1 MGAYQKNI
9 TKIEK
14 NQLFWYYV
22 SMQNDAN
29 IKIPE
34 EVKSVVAKLIDS
46 GFGAYVVGG
55 CVRDLLLGREPDDWD
70 ITTSATPEEI
80 QNVFPDSFYANQ
92 FLTVTVKTGSENPSL
107 KEIEV
112 TTYRSEGRYTDKRH
126 PDEVRPAKTLE
137 EDLAR
142 RDFTVNAMALSL
154 SRSVNFEIVDLFGGQ
169 KDLEQKIIRAVGNPE
184 ERFEEDALRM
194 LRAVRFAGKFGFSVD
209 EKTYVVIQKNAAW
222 LSAISKERVRDEFV
236 KIVSNENA
244 KTTIELLH
252 EAKLLLQMAPELE
265 EGIGIDQRGPHKYTV
280 WEHNLRALDYAV
292 SHGFTLRVRLAAL
305 LHDIAKPRVRE
316 KRGGIWTFYGHD
328 VVGAKM
334 AYQMLTRL
342 RFSEAESS
350 LVANLV
356 RWHLFNY
363 KLKRDAQYQ
372 KDLAAMGED
381 PSAKDIEDSEED
393 IEETTDAAIRRLIN
407 RVGAEH
413 IQDLVKVRICD
424 RIATGVPKAV
434 PYRLRHFQ
442 FRVEKI
448 LREHEAT
455 NVKMLAVN
463 GEDVMR
469 ALAIGPGPRVGN
481 LLNALLEEVLDDPAK
496 NTKEIL
502 ENRMRELHALSD
514 DELKKLREQSQEKV
528 AGIEEGRIAD
538 IKEKYH
544 VK

>member
-1 MGAYQKNI
+1 MGAYQKI
-9 TKIEK
+9 IIKIEK
-14 NQLFWYYV
+14 NQLFWYYTN
-22 SMQNDAN
+22 MQNDIH

-34 EVKSVVAKLIDS
+34 EVTLVVTNLIDS
-46 GFGAYVVGG
+46 GFEAYVVGG
-55 CVRDLLLGREPDDWD
+55 CVRDLLLDREPDDWD
-70 ITTSATPEEI
+70 ITTSAMPEEI
-80 QNVFPDSFYANQ
+80 QNIFPDSFYANQ
-92 FLTVTVKTGSENPSL
+92 FLTVTVKTASVISSL
-107 KEIEV
+107 KEIEI

-126 PDEVRPAKTLE
+126 PDDVRPAKTLE

-142 RDFTVNAMALSL
+142 RDFTVNAMALQIQNAKFVL
-154 SRSVNFEIVDLFGGQ
+154 IDLFGGQ

-184 ERFEEDALRM
+184 ERFEEDALRT
-194 LRAVRFAGKFGFSVD
+194 LRAARFAGKFGFSVD
-209 EKTYVVIQKNAAW
+209 EKTHSAIKKNAGLLA
-222 LSAISKERVRDEFV
+222 AISKERIRDEFV

-244 KTTIELLH
+244 KATIELLRD
-252 EAKLLLQMAPELE
+252 AKLLLHIMPELE

-292 SHGFTLRVRLAAL
+292 SHEYSLRVRFAAL

-334 AYQMLTRL
+334 AYAMLTRL

-350 LVANLV
+350 FVANLV

-363 KLKRDAQYQ
+363 KLKRDVQYQ

-381 PSAKDIEDSEED
+381 PHAKDIEDSEED
-393 IEETTDAAIRRLIN
+393 VEETTDASIRRLIN
-407 RVGAEH
+407 RVGQEH

-455 NVKMLAVN
+455 NVKMLAVD
-463 GEDVMR
+463 GEAVMR
-469 ALAIGPGPRVGN
+469 VLGIGSGLRVGHV
-481 LLNALLEEVLDDPAK
+481 LNALLEEVLDDPAK
-496 NTKEIL
+496 NTREFL
-502 ENRMRELHALSD
+502 EARMQELHKLSD
-514 DELKKLREQSQEKV
+514 DELQKLREQSQEKV
-528 AGIEEGRIAD
+528 AGIEEVRVAE